1 MFPSHDAVVAA
12 VPDYDRYPH
21 LDELETWTDAC
32 AAAHPGV
39 EVWQAGAS
47 RAGTRLTRLTVSI
60 GVAVF
65 PHRTSSPEDLVGNAD
80 AALYKAKRGGK
91 DRVESYG

>member
-12 VPDYDRYPH
+12 VPDYDRYAH

-32 AAAHPGV
+32 AA
-39 EVWQAGAS
+39 
-47 RAGTRLTRLTVSI
+47 
-60 GVAVF
+60 
-65 PHRTSSPEDLVGNAD
+65 D
-80 AALYKAKRGGK
+80 AALYKAKRAGK

>member
-12 VPDYDRYPH
+12 VPDYDRY
-21 LDELETWTDAC
+21 
-32 AAAHPGV
+32 
-39 EVWQAGAS
+39 
-47 RAGTRLTRLTVSI
+47 
-60 GVAVF
+60 

-80 AALYKAKRGGK
+80 AALYKAKRAGK